1 MTTSKTFIRDGT
13 EVPSYG
19 ILFFGGQIDVDHMGR
34 GLKVGE
40 EGWIRFRSWARIGVL
55 VNQLKRLLQLEL
67 EFKIEEPELDGK
79 KKSQKKKKNFQL
91 ILLQSLA
98 VE

>member
-1 MTTSKTFIRDGT
+1 M
-13 EVPSYG
+13 
-19 ILFFGGQIDVDHMGR
+19 DHMGR

>member
-1 MTTSKTFIRDGT
+1 MATSKTFIRDGT

-40 EGWIRFRSWARIGVL
+40 TGWIRFRSWARIGVL

-67 EFKIEEPELDGK
+67 EFKIEDPELDGK
-79 KKSQKKKKNFQL
+79 FMITFL
-91 ILLQSLA
+91 FFPFLTLLFSLR
-98 VE
+98 

>member
-1 MTTSKTFIRDGT
+1 M
-13 EVPSYG
+13 
-19 ILFFGGQIDVDHMGR
+19 DHMGR

-79 KKSQKKKKNFQL
+79 KKRQKKKKKLPTYSITVSSSGVAHAIIAL
-91 ILLQSLA
+91 ITNDG
-98 VE
+98 V